1 MGKSLN
7 DFNTAI
13 AKNRLIKEVFP
24 IVKKDEIESFP
35 ALQFDSLNAIKSF
48 TGENYIS
55 ENTMKH
61 LFLLT
66 TILLFGSLT
75 TPLFAQQDPFIKDY
89 LERLENSRKY
99 LILVAETMPADKYDF
114 KASPESMTFAENLLH
129 IGFAMDWHSQ
139 SLLGGRESRDW
150 NTDTTFKVANNSK
163 EEMIATIENTFD
175 ETIKSIKQFDTAQLD
190 DELDY
195 FGLNRTK
202 RQIFLL
208 LADHITHHRG
218 QMLVYMRINGLVP
231 PRYVLF
237 Q

>member
-1 MGKSLN
+1 MKPTFIL
-7 DFNTAI
+7 TAI
-13 AKNRLIKEVFP
+13 ILFNLV
-24 IVKKDEIESFP
+24 SFP
-35 ALQFDSLNAIKSF
+35 
-48 TGENYIS
+48 
-55 ENTMKH
+55 
-61 LFLLT
+61 LL
-66 TILLFGSLT
+66 
-75 TPLFAQQDPFIKDY
+75 AQQDVFIKDY

-99 LILVAETMPADKYDF
+99 LLLVAETMPEEKYGF
-114 KASPESMTFAENLLH
+114 KASQESLTFAENLLH

-150 NTDTTFKVANNSK
+150 KTDTKFKVGDKSK
-163 EEMIATIENTFD
+163 EEMIETIDKTFD
-175 ETIKSIKQFDTAQLD
+175 EAIKLMKQFDPTKFN

-218 QMLVYMRINGLVP
+218 QMLVYMRLNGLVP